1 MARVVPVFFVTLSV
15 LFQAAWGSAIGF
27 KNVGVTGGNV
37 IDIEQAPYMALLY
50 TQPDAPCGGVI
61 IDEQYILT
69 SSACCNQRTED
80 LYCFVGTNRKEQLGR
95 AVIIDKIFKYPRD
108 LKPSICLIKLQEPL
122 RFSDAVAKIE
132 LNDGSIILSRD
143 TIATL
148 TAFGAENSNDVSL
161 KELRQGEIPISDV
174 DWCKKEDKRLGD
186 LQLCAGDQD
195 HNGCYGDVGGALTV
209 ENTLVGVLAV
219 VPNDCKYQPS
229 RFARIS
235 SYKQWIDQVIRQNS

>member
-1 MARVVPVFFVTLSV
+1 MSFI
-15 LFQAAWGSAIGF
+15 GS

-61 IDEQYILT
+61 IHEKYILT
-69 SSACCNQRTED
+69 SATCCNQRTED

-95 AVIIDKIFKYPRD
+95 AVIIDKLIKYPQD
-108 LKPSICLIKLQEPL
+108 LKPSICLIRLQEPL
-122 RFSDAVAKIE
+122 RFSDTVAKIE

-148 TAFGAENSNDVSL
+148 TAFGAENSNDVSI
-161 KELRQGEIPISDV
+161 KELRQGEVPISDV

-186 LQLCAGDQD
+186 LQLCAGDQK

-209 ENTLVGVLAV
+209 EDTLVGVLAV

-235 SYKQWIDQVIRQNS
+235 SYKPWIEQKISQNP